1 MDDFPNATPLA
12 PEVYLHVNNG
22 GITFKVLEDPEYGPI
37 IELDQSQF
45 GAVQNKLVVLT
56 DPPSLRALVEM
67 FQRAY
72 EVISQREYVPDP
84 TSNEDPPGTYAGIP
98 KATKRAG
105 FLSDANDPRRIW
117 ADLSGDLE
125 ASFDGARYVDIRSR
139 FNPESRFFI
148 SRGALEAAV
157 RLFTPE
163 MAPRVATRWVI
174 RHGGR

>member
-22 GITFKVLEDPEYGPI
+22 GITFKVLEDPEFGPI

-45 GAVQNKLVVLT
+45 GAIQNKLLILT
-56 DPPSLRALVEM
+56 DPDSMGALVEM
-67 FQRAY
+67 FRQAY
-72 EVISQREYVPDP
+72 QALPHYQAVPQ
-84 TSNEDPPGTYAGIP
+84 SSEDPPGTYADIP

-105 FLSDANDPRRIW
+105 FLADANDPRRIW
-117 ADLSGDLE
+117 ADIGGDLE